1 MFSTTLAQTII
12 KGHVTDGKLP
22 LVGAVITCLDK
33 QSNQLTRGGITDK
46 DGNFNIN
53 VDWNKEWIRVS
64 YVGYKSR
71 DFWEQKHLSDTIRMD
86 IENTQ
91 LGEVTVQAKSI
102 VTQKEDRLVFH
113 VANSLL
119 TKGNNAMQLLRFT
132 PMMKIEGN
140 QVNILGK
147 NGMQLYINGKKS
159 SLSATAIQ
167 GYLQSLPAEKIN
179 RIEIIT
185 TPGSEYRTGIN
196 EGILNII
203 LKKDETQGWK
213 GLIQLN
219 DEQAYYNIAG
229 GNIYLDYQ
237 KGKFSLSASGYGN
250 RSKTTQKLIE
260 NYDYIID
267 NLQNELQTS
276 ETKEFRTGGGYV
288 NLNYQINQNQSLG
301 GMLDISYGKTIK
313 EQNTH
318 TLYRQ
323 YRQTD
328 PDSTL
333 YTQNNQDNKDWII
346 TANLNYRL
354 HTNKKGKL
362 AVDVDYVHADKNNQ
376 MPISY
381 FRNENTVPDQI
392 YQQLTDE
399 TTNSYTTKIEY
410 EHTFT
415 PMNKLK
421 AGVESYLLENYNN
434 FQYGSIF
441 NNEII
446 NDTQLSNCF
455 DTKEYYIAPYATYTR
470 IWNPQ
475 FISIVGIRTEVLYQ
489 HGIQHATGEH
499 VNRHEFA
506 PVPTFTLAYTPNKSH
521 QLVYA
526 LTTKK
531 LTPSLP
537 QLNPFRYYISPTVYI
552 QQDPYTKAPLI
563 WIQSLQYTLKRHY
576 VFSLNYITG
585 EGINSFRMPVEGGYT
600 RIITRTFGR
609 VHLLNAIANWNN
621 SFWNDRIYLNASLQG
636 TFNRSYGHFQEY
648 NVDVSNFSY
657 NASLDWQVQLSQ
669 RYGWKLD
676 GNIKYRSK
684 KVLAQEHS
692 DDWYTVSLGLT
703 KQFKNGIS
711 AYINGNNLINKDH
724 SRSFLETET
733 YNFYSWSKT
742 YFRSVSI
749 GVSIPFG
756 RKKVS
761 GAGKHTNSSS
771 SLAKDRLKAE

>member
-260 NYDYIID
+260 NYDYTID
-267 NLQNELQTS
+267 NLQNES
-276 ETKEFRTGGGYV
+276 
-288 NLNYQINQNQSLG
+288 
-301 GMLDISYGKTIK
+301 
-313 EQNTH
+313 
-318 TLYRQ
+318 
-323 YRQTD
+323 
-328 PDSTL
+328 
-333 YTQNNQDNKDWII
+333 
-346 TANLNYRL
+346 
-354 HTNKKGKL
+354 
-362 AVDVDYVHADKNNQ
+362 
-376 MPISY
+376 
-381 FRNENTVPDQI
+381 
-392 YQQLTDE
+392 
-399 TTNSYTTKIEY
+399 
-410 EHTFT
+410 
-415 PMNKLK
+415 
-421 AGVESYLLENYNN
+421 
-434 FQYGSIF
+434 
-441 NNEII
+441 
-446 NDTQLSNCF
+446 
-455 DTKEYYIAPYATYTR
+455 
-470 IWNPQ
+470 
-475 FISIVGIRTEVLYQ
+475 
-489 HGIQHATGEH
+489 
-499 VNRHEFA
+499 
-506 PVPTFTLAYTPNKSH
+506 
-521 QLVYA
+521 
-526 LTTKK
+526 
-531 LTPSLP
+531 
-537 QLNPFRYYISPTVYI
+537 
-552 QQDPYTKAPLI
+552 
-563 WIQSLQYTLKRHY
+563 
-576 VFSLNYITG
+576 
-585 EGINSFRMPVEGGYT
+585 
-600 RIITRTFGR
+600 
-609 VHLLNAIANWNN
+609 
-621 SFWNDRIYLNASLQG
+621 
-636 TFNRSYGHFQEY
+636 
-648 NVDVSNFSY
+648 
-657 NASLDWQVQLSQ
+657 
-669 RYGWKLD
+669 
-676 GNIKYRSK
+676 
-684 KVLAQEHS
+684 
-692 DDWYTVSLGLT
+692 
-703 KQFKNGIS
+703 
-711 AYINGNNLINKDH
+711 
-724 SRSFLETET
+724 
-733 YNFYSWSKT
+733 
-742 YFRSVSI
+742 
-749 GVSIPFG
+749 
-756 RKKVS
+756 
-761 GAGKHTNSSS
+761 
-771 SLAKDRLKAE
+771 

>member
-1 MFSTTLAQTII
+1 MIESMFSTTLAQTII

-237 KGKFSLSASGYGN
+237 KGKFCLSASGYGN

-354 HTNKKGKL
+354 QTNKKGKL

-421 AGVESYLLENYNN
+421 AGVESYLL
-434 FQYGSIF
+434 
-441 NNEII
+441 
-446 NDTQLSNCF
+446 
-455 DTKEYYIAPYATYTR
+455 A
-470 IWNPQ
+470 
-475 FISIVGIRTEVLYQ
+475 IVR
-489 HGIQHATGEH
+489 
-499 VNRHEFA
+499 
-506 PVPTFTLAYTPNKSH
+506 
-521 QLVYA
+521 
-526 LTTKK
+526 
-531 LTPSLP
+531 
-537 QLNPFRYYISPTVYI
+537 
-552 QQDPYTKAPLI
+552 
-563 WIQSLQYTLKRHY
+563 
-576 VFSLNYITG
+576 
-585 EGINSFRMPVEGGYT
+585 
-600 RIITRTFGR
+600 
-609 VHLLNAIANWNN
+609 
-621 SFWNDRIYLNASLQG
+621 
-636 TFNRSYGHFQEY
+636 
-648 NVDVSNFSY
+648 
-657 NASLDWQVQLSQ
+657 
-669 RYGWKLD
+669 
-676 GNIKYRSK
+676 
-684 KVLAQEHS
+684 
-692 DDWYTVSLGLT
+692 
-703 KQFKNGIS
+703 
-711 AYINGNNLINKDH
+711 
-724 SRSFLETET
+724 
-733 YNFYSWSKT
+733 
-742 YFRSVSI
+742 
-749 GVSIPFG
+749 
-756 RKKVS
+756 
-761 GAGKHTNSSS
+761 
-771 SLAKDRLKAE
+771 